1 MLTYSAAEI
10 RNYSKL
16 VKMEK
21 TDFVKKVNW
30 EFFKSENSIKSDYI
44 IDKII
49 DVLNIENTNNYPLI
63 LFPKSFKDKLNRDF
77 ICGKR
82 YSHSRDGVYMEDLL
96 ADTFYYCGEFHILAM
111 EEEKKKMYSYNNMP
125 YVPSEPKRE
134 IAPSTYTKYV
144 RTRKGCGCVF
154 SL

>member
-111 EEEKKKMYSYNNMP
+111 EEEKKKCIHIITCHMFHQS
-125 YVPSEPKRE
+125 PKG
-134 IAPSTYTKYV
+134 K
-144 RTRKGCGCVF
+144 
-154 SL
+154 